1 MKKIVGLALLAL
13 LFSARLTAQELS
25 KEEKKRLKEE
35 LKNYMSDLG
44 GYKAKMEDIRNTLD
58 SNEAEIKRLKDDQAY
73 ASTRQAE
80 LENRIAAY
88 DTKVKEL
95 TQENKM
101 LKGEEVVDGD
111 SAVTKKF
118 MADMQHPPVKGT
130 VYKVQIGLYKEFNI
144 NKYFDQP
151 RYIGY
156 EEVEGMNRY
165 IISYFPDEEVAKQF
179 VEDVRKMGIKDAFVS
194 KYIDGQRVYEW
205 SKNPKY
211 KGKKEPQ
218 SLQEAIDMDKKGKK
232 KKDETSDNTTGQ

>member
-44 GYKAKMEDIRNTLD
+44 GYKAKMEDLRNTLD

>member
-1 MKKIVGLALLAL
+1 MKKILSIALLAL
-13 LFSARLTAQELS
+13 FCSAGLHAQELS

-35 LKNYMSDLG
+35 LKNYMSDLP
-44 GYKAKMEDIRNTLD
+44 GYKAKMEDLRNTLD

-80 LENRIAAY
+80 LENRIASY

-101 LKGEEVVDGD
+101 LKGDYVEDGD
-111 SAVTKKF
+111 TTVTKKF
-118 MADMQHPPVKGT
+118 MADMQHPPAKGT

-179 VEDVRKMGIKDAFVS
+179 VADVRKMGIKDAFVS
-194 KYIDGQRVYEW
+194 KYIDGERVYEW

-218 SLQEAIDMDKKGKK
+218 SLQEAVDMNKKSGKK
-232 KKDETSDNTTGQ
+232 KAEENSSNDGQ

>member
-35 LKNYMSDLG
+35 LKNYMSDLS

-101 LKGEEVVDGD
+101 LKGDYVEDGD
-111 SAVTKKF
+111 TAVTKKF

-218 SLQEAIDMDKKGKK
+218 SLQEAIDMEKKGKK